1 MGSNVCRAYKA
12 LFAFAFLG
20 TLGTAAALGLD
31 AWVVRKGSERGR
43 FGRLE
48 RDVDEGI
55 WDVNAPAELSGTGT
69 RRGREEAEEGGEAEE
84 ETDRQ
89 LKSGKPKVPWRCI
102 QVPMEIK
109 RKKVDYTAPLQLFKY
124 TIQQIFHE
132 SFDHRFAFGFVWP
145 SPTSP
150 STLQTDQAF
159 WVQRHL
165 TCTK

>member
-1 MGSNVCRAYKA
+1 MNGALAALWAVSFALLAWWSSGTLHSSCSREGWESDVGSNVCRAYKA

-69 RRGREEAEEGGEAEE
+69 RRGREGYAVPEGQWGYDEHADTGYEGAGEAVGRGSVE
-84 ETDRQ
+84 R
-89 LKSGKPKVPWRCI
+89 R
-102 QVPMEIK
+102 M
-109 RKKVDYTAPLQLFKY
+109 
-124 TIQQIFHE
+124 
-132 SFDHRFAFGFVWP
+132 
-145 SPTSP
+145 
-150 STLQTDQAF
+150 
-159 WVQRHL
+159 
-165 TCTK
+165 

>member
-55 WDVNAPAELSGTGT
+55 WDVNAPAELSGTVT
-69 RRGREEAEEGGEAEE
+69 RRGREGYAVPEGQWGYDEHAADTGYGGAGEAVARGSVE
-84 ETDRQ
+84 R
-89 LKSGKPKVPWRCI
+89 R
-102 QVPMEIK
+102 M
-109 RKKVDYTAPLQLFKY
+109 
-124 TIQQIFHE
+124 
-132 SFDHRFAFGFVWP
+132 
-145 SPTSP
+145 
-150 STLQTDQAF
+150 
-159 WVQRHL
+159 
-165 TCTK
+165 